1 MVEYAAKVKCPHMDA
16 EIFEGCPSAARIQHG
31 QPEPAKEPFM
41 KKFRSLIASVL
52 AAGAAIATPAL
63 AHPKLV
69 TAQPADKAATAP
81 TNRITLTFSEP
92 LVAAVSGMEVT
103 MTGMPGMPNH
113 NMKMT
118 GYKTSV
124 SEDGKTLVATFGRP
138 LMAGTYSVQWHVVS
152 SDTHRINGTLAFTV
166 R

>member
-1 MVEYAAKVKCPHMDA
+1 M
-16 EIFEGCPSAARIQHG
+16 Q
-31 QPEPAKEPFM
+31 
-41 KKFRSLIASVL
+41 KFRSLIASVL
-52 AAGAAIATPAL
+52 VAGVVIATPAL
-63 AHPKLV
+63 AHPRLEA
-69 TAQPADKAATAP
+69 AQPADNAVISS
-81 TNRITLTFSEP
+81 TNRISFTFSEE
-92 LVAAVSGMEVT
+92 LVPAVSGMDVT

-113 NMKMT
+113 SMKMT

>member
-1 MVEYAAKVKCPHMDA
+1 M
-16 EIFEGCPSAARIQHG
+16 Q
-31 QPEPAKEPFM
+31 
-41 KKFRSLIASVL
+41 KFRSLIASVL
-52 AAGAAIATPAL
+52 VAGVVIATPAL
-63 AHPKLV
+63 AHPRLEA
-69 TAQPADKAATAP
+69 AQPADNAVISS
-81 TNRITLTFSEP
+81 TNRISFTFSEV
-92 LVAAVSGMEVT
+92 LVPAVSGMDVP

-113 NMKMT
+113 SMKMT

>member
-1 MVEYAAKVKCPHMDA
+1 
-16 EIFEGCPSAARIQHG
+16 
-31 QPEPAKEPFM
+31 M

-52 AAGAAIATPAL
+52 VAGAAIATPAL

-69 TAQPADKAATAP
+69 TALPADKAATP

-124 SEDGKTLVATFGRP
+124 SDDGKALIATFGRP
-138 LMAGTYSVQWHVVS
+138 LMAGSYSVQWHVVS
-152 SDTHRINGTLAFTV
+152 SDTHRISGTLAFTV

>member
-1 MVEYAAKVKCPHMDA
+1 M
-16 EIFEGCPSAARIQHG
+16 Q
-31 QPEPAKEPFM
+31 
-41 KKFRSLIASVL
+41 KFRSLIASILV
-52 AAGAAIATPAL
+52 AGAAIATPAF
-63 AHPKLV
+63 AHPALV
-69 TAQPADKAATAP
+69 TAQPADKAAIAP
-81 TNRITLTFSEP
+81 TNRITLTFNER

-113 NMKMT
+113 SMKMT

>member
-1 MVEYAAKVKCPHMDA
+1 
-16 EIFEGCPSAARIQHG
+16 
-31 QPEPAKEPFM
+31 M

-52 AAGAAIATPAL
+52 VAGAAIATPAL

-69 TAQPADKAATAP
+69 TALPADKAATAP

-124 SEDGKTLVATFGRP
+124 SEDGKALIATFGRP

-152 SDTHRINGTLAFTV
+152 SDTHRISGTLAFTV